1 MNNQKLP
8 KKFVFRPSEPQS
20 CPHLYREI
28 DGKKTD
34 IPITWLPGYS
44 GHESGTNFHM
54 SHEEVVYQCSL
65 SGYTDCNNCLSDIEH
80 LSKLGLKLKSD
91 KQKTV

>member
-34 IPITWLPGYS
+34 IPITWLPRYVD
-44 GHESGTNFHM
+44 ESFGDHRVE
-54 SHEEVVYQCSL
+54 SAGYQCSL
-65 SGYTDCNNCLSDIEH
+65 SGVANCNNCLSDIEH